1 MKPSQSQ
8 KENAFASG
16 AALRLG
22 DPLLLY
28 LRQLIEQT
36 LAAWFS
42 DASRLAELSLRLQRH
57 GPATRPALED
67 ELAGLVRALEL
78 IEQRTTRLE
87 QGLHALGQELLRLAQ
102 SQLGSPSRHP
112 PAPRCRPRRKPCSP
126 K

>member
-8 KENAFASG
+8 KENAFAGG

-22 DPLLLY
+22 DPLLLS

-42 DASRLAELSLRLQRH
+42 DASRLTELSLRLQRH
-57 GPATRPALED
+57 GPAARAPAQD

-102 SQLGSPSRHP
+102 SQPGSPPRHP
-112 PAPRCRPRRKPCSP
+112 PAPRRRPRRKPCSP

>member
-8 KENAFASG
+8 NENPFPG
-16 AALRLG
+16 APWNLG
-22 DPLLLY
+22 EPLLLS

-57 GPATRPALED
+57 GPAPRTTGED
-67 ELAGLVRALEL
+67 GLAGLVRALEL

-87 QGLHALGQELLRLAQ
+87 QGLRALGEEMLRLAQ
-102 SQLGSPSRHP
+102 GLPGLSASPP
-112 PAPRCRPRRKPCSP
+112 PAPRRRPRRKSCSP